1 MLTDTGNNLPNNSHN
16 WYTKLQTG
24 LALNNNSRTG
34 LVVGLMAQLQQPGH
48 RPGTGK
54 EARAWQNTTASVVS
68 RFEAL
73 RQLGLGSRYMG
84 PGPRLDY
91 HYDFFVVRESIEIF
105 RGLRAQW
112 SDGGQL

>member
-1 MLTDTGNNLPNNSHN
+1 MVTCRKPPPRRALS
-16 WYTKLQTG
+16 LQTAVQS
-24 LALNNNSRTG
+24 L
-34 LVVGLMAQLQQPGH
+34 
-48 RPGTGK
+48 GTRLR
-54 EARAWQNTTASVVS
+54 ARRAEV
-68 RFEAL
+68 AL